1 MGHCILNRDD
11 KYEDSQTRNEV
22 VDWVYDAALRPENY
36 ALILKTWD
44 AYIAKG
50 VLANRSNEDTL
61 IDTKI
66 LAQHFVRAIEV
77 FEQTKKVQ
85 RQKLQVFL
93 DEQVFASAIVS
104 MDGTVLASNEIA
116 KKRLSLRP
124 NEKLYD
130 LSLEPES
137 LHIFRT
143 ALRDF
148 RNNATKPPK
157 NLNLRVLDE
166 GGSGTLL
173 VAEILTQHGFTDC
186 AEDNVVLIK
195 SCLAEWNA
203 AGAGIIKDAFGYT
216 DTEMEILELICSGKS
231 AHQIAEKNGTKVQT
245 VRWHFKNL
253 LAKSRLN
260 TRSELVRIVTGILH
274 VSEKSPLTSTQFYVN
289 WKKENAFQRLE
300 KIKRKDGRTLQFA
313 HYGHKVGRPI
323 LSLHDYTSAP
333 IAHRALVQAMA
344 EQGLQVIAP
353 FKFGFGKNTGQPG
366 RFDPKAHI
374 QDCIEILDHLEIKD
388 ITIVGFGAGGINA
401 LCAADMFPER
411 FTQVGLI
418 NVGAPLTTKAQYA
431 AMPPNP
437 RMVYWMAH
445 DTPELLYA
453 PQTFVADSYFASE
466 AGKHQFLDL
475 VFASSPVDQRLIRDK
490 QVYKMAQD
498 IIGYGLSDSSWQ
510 VDEFAYLFGDWEA
523 LFTSVSETTPIH
535 FIHGQDHDVLSR
547 LELEKFLADYPLVNA
562 TLIQNAARLLAYA
575 QPENMALALKTMT
588 DTL

>member
-1 MGHCILNRDD
+1 VGHCSVNRNG
-11 KYEDSQTRNEV
+11 KYEETQTRNEV

-44 AYIAKG
+44 KYIAKG
-50 VLANRSNEDTL
+50 VLAKSTNEGAL

-66 LAQHFVRAIEV
+66 LAQHFVRAVEV
-77 FEQTKKVQ
+77 FEKTKKVQ

-104 MDGTVLASNEIA
+104 MDGIVLASNAIA

-124 NEKLYD
+124 KERLYD
-130 LSLEPES
+130 LRLEPES
-137 LHIFRT
+137 LDVFRT

-148 RNNATKPPK
+148 RHDAKHLPK

-166 GGSGTLL
+166 VGSGTLL
-173 VAEILTQHGFTDC
+173 VAEILTGHGFTDC

-195 SCLAEWNA
+195 SCLAEWNP

-231 AHQIAEKNGTKVQT
+231 AHLIAEKSGRTVQT

-274 VSEKSPLTSTQFYVN
+274 VSENSPLNSTRFYVN

-300 KIKRKDGRTLQFA
+300 KMKLKDGRSMQFA
-313 HYGHKVGRPI
+313 RYGHKVGRAI
-323 LSLHDYTSAP
+323 LCLHDYTSAP
-333 IAHRALVQAMA
+333 IAHRAFVQAMA
-344 EQGLQVIAP
+344 EQDLQIIAP
-353 FKFGFGKNTGQPG
+353 YKSGFGENTGQPG
-366 RFDPKAHI
+366 RFDPEAHI
-374 QDCIEILDHLEIKD
+374 HDCLEILDHLEIE
-388 ITIVGFGAGGINA
+388 TIPVIGFGAGGVNA
-401 LCAADMFPER
+401 LCGAEIFPDR

-453 PQTFVADSYFASE
+453 PQTFVAETYFASE

-475 VFASSPVDQRLIRDK
+475 VFAASPTDQKLIRDK
-490 QVYKMAQD
+490 QVYKLAQD

-510 VDEFAYLFGDWEA
+510 VDEFSYLFGDWETMFKSA
-523 LFTSVSETTPIH
+523 LKNTQIH
-535 FIHGQDHDVLSR
+535 FIHGVDHDVLSR
-547 LELEKFLADYPLVNA
+547 LELEKFLQNYPCVNA
-562 TLIQNAARLLAYA
+562 TLIQNAARLIAFA
-575 QPENMALALKTMT
+575 QPENLAAALKIMT